1 MAASVSIVLKKGQ
14 SQWPTPFIMFGIGT
28 TPTVSSYFLLSLEVH
43 VLLSVGLTLGTGNHS
58 CTTRECNLSGHPD
71 TMSVCPRGGKQQGQ
85 VDSRHQEVGELLW
98 SADWLKW
105 ELRESLLVPP
115 HQES

>member
-1 MAASVSIVLKKGQ
+1 
-14 SQWPTPFIMFGIGT
+14 MFGIGT

-58 CTTRECNLSGHPD
+58 CTTRECNLSGLPV

-85 VDSRHQEVGELLW
+85 PNSRHWEVRVRVSL
-98 SADWLKW
+98 ADWLRPA
-105 ELRESLLVPP
+105 LRNSVLVMKMHNHWVVFAPDGT
-115 HQES
+115 